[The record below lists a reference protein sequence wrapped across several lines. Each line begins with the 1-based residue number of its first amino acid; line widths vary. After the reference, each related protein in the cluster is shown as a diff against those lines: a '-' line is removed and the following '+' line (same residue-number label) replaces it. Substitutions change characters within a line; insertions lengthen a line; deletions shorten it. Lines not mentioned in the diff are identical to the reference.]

1 MRPKPVI
8 HHTILLPFQPL
19 HPKMLPFPS
28 SRLVPPSP
36 EPNIDAKSNRPFA
49 AQTPETI
56 MESKLSNRASERVLK
71 TEVDKVIERE
81 VVVVYSSSD
90 CDYCDAA
97 KKLLWELDV
106 RFHSVEIDEM
116 EDKGKKTRE
125 DLYAKT
131 GRKTVPNIF
140 INGRCIG
147 GFSDGP
153 GLVNLHKRRLLLP
166 WVRKLRVLGASKEV
180 MKAPDG

>member
-1 MRPKPVI
+1 MVPS
-8 HHTILLPFQPL
+8 LPSTQI
-19 HPKMLPFPS
+19 PS
-28 SRLVPPSP
+28 SP
-36 EPNIDAKSNRPFA
+36 ERNGDLKSRSTTE
-49 AQTPETI
+49 QTPQSD
-56 MESKLSNRASERVLK
+56 MESKSPSRPRERVLR
-71 TEVDKVIERE
+71 TEVDKVTERE
-81 VVVVYSSSD
+81 IVVVYSSSD

-106 RFHSVEIDEM
+106 KFHSVEIDQM

-140 INGRCIG
+140 INGQCIG

-166 WVRKLRVLGASKEV
+166 WLRKLRVLGASKEV
-180 MKAPDG
+180 MRAPDG